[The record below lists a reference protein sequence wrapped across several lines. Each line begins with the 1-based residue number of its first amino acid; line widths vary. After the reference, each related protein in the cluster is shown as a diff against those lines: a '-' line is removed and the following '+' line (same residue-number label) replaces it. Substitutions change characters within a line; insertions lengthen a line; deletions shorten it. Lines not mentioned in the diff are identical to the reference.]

1 MANNCIQT
9 EVRLYG
15 VTQVEPNSVDD
26 MAWNKCI
33 VYTEVNKTMI
43 NGMVKV
49 KFNETLDFTFLK
61 NWLDYVYGV

>member
-1 MANNCIQT
+1 MANNYIQT

-15 VTQVEPNSVDD
+15 VAPVEPNSVDD

-49 KFNETLDFTFLK
+49 EVTETLDFTFLK
-61 NWLDYVYGV
+61 KWLDYACSV